1 MTDPNEA
8 HPFAEEFPLLTAI
21 ISPKT
26 FDEAYTTHLKDLKNK
41 VARLCNKYQTG
52 SVQYTELYNNHDA
65 LLVDDQAHKKE
76 QNTLAK
82 KLSETTVELNTLKA
96 QLQPYLDGDN
106 KPNKLNTQLITAELE
121 KQDL

>member
-1 MTDPNEA
+1 MTDPNKA
-8 HPFAEEFPLLTAI
+8 HPFVEEFLLLTAI
-21 ISPKT
+21 ISSEA

-41 VARLCNKYQTG
+41 VVHLCNKYQTG

-76 QNTLAK
+76 QDSLAR

-96 QLQPYLDGDN
+96 QL
-106 KPNKLNTQLITAELE
+106 
-121 KQDL
+121 